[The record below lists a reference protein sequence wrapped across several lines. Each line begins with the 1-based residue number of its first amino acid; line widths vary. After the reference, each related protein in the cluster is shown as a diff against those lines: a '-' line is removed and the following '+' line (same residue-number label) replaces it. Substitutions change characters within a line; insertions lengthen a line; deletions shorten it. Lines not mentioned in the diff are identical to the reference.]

1 MKVKGEESYRFLG
14 AYLVRA
20 REISERSSVRRSGR
34 REGGVA
40 DTVEISG
47 LARHLKDLAR
57 VVSSV
62 PEVNIDRVN
71 EVRHKLDSGQAQV
84 QSQSLAEDLIRR
96 AIVEH
101 LL

>member
-1 MKVKGEESYRFLG
+1 MKVRGDESFRFLG
-14 AYLVRA
+14 AYLARA
-20 REISERSSVRRSGR
+20 KEASERSSVRGVRQR
-34 REGGVA
+34 DGGVS

-47 LARHLKDLAR
+47 LARHLKDLTR

-62 PEVNIDRVN
+62 PEVNTERVN
-71 EVRHKLDSGQAQV
+71 EVRRKVDAGQIRV
-84 QSQSLAEDLIRR
+84 QSESLAEDLIRR

>member
-1 MKVKGEESYRFLG
+1 MKVKGDESFRFLG
-14 AYLVRA
+14 AYLIRA
-20 REISERSSVRRSGR
+20 KEASERSSVRNVGR
-34 REGGVA
+34 RDGGVA

-62 PEVNIDRVN
+62 PEVNTERVA
-71 EVRHKLDSGQAQV
+71 EVRRKVDSGQGSV
-84 QSQSLAEDLIRR
+84 QSESLAEDLIRR